1 MSWYFTIFVIIVLWT
16 LSFISYR
23 FFIRFLGS
31 KIKQYVRE
39 DAPKHHKVK
48 EGTPTAGGI
57 IFSIFILIFSIIL
70 FFIQPLPIYVGFII
84 IFLGCFLIGFYD
96 DLMKIINKRNLGLKA
111 REKLFWQLVITALFF
126 FSMIYNND
134 YFNSMNLNF
143 SSLVFNKNVL
153 DLGYFY
159 FLFLF
164 FLISGVSNA
173 TNLTDG
179 LDGLLASLSIFTF
192 LAYIVVFSLMGLY
205 NVVIF
210 IVAII
215 GFLVVFLFF
224 NFPKASV
231 FMGDSGSM
239 AIGSLF
245 VYFSIISK
253 TEVYLFFFGYIYFLV
268 TLSVI
273 LQVLYFKITKGRRL
287 FTITPL
293 HHHFELLGYDEKN
306 ILLRFNLLNFVFILV
321 GLFFFVFKFM

>member
-1 MSWYFTIFVIIVLWT
+1 MKWYFTVFVIIILWT
-16 LSFISYR
+16 ISFISYR
-23 FFIRFLGS
+23 FYIRFLGG
-31 KIKQYVRE
+31 KIKQYIRE
-39 DAPKHHKVK
+39 DAPKHHKAK
-48 EGTPTAGGI
+48 EGTPTAGGT

-96 DLMKIINKRNLGLKA
+96 DLMKIMNKRNLGLKA

-210 IVAII
+210 IVAVI
-215 GFLVVFLFF
+215 GFLLVFLFF

-245 VYFSIISK
+245 VYLSIISK
-253 TEVYLFFFGYIYFLV
+253 TEVYLFFFAYIYFLV